1 MICIWYVINN
11 YVWYVCTMYLIC
23 MMCIWFVNNMYVW
36 YVYNMYIICMY
47 DMYMICMYAHDLYI
61 YDVQFSG
68 WRWLTKASRITA
80 FPPKRVVPSW
90 CDIHNISYI
99 HVIYIPYHIC
109 YIYMICDIHI
119 FMLCI
124 CDMHKIS
131 PIHVI
136 YIPYHIC

>member
-1 MICIWYVINN
+1 M
-11 YVWYVCTMYLIC
+11 YVWYAYEIC
-23 MMCIWFVNNMYVW
+23 MYDVYIIHTWYTCIWNMYVW
-36 YVYNMYIICMY
+36 CVYMY

-109 YIYMICDIHI
+109 YIYMICGIHI

-131 PIHVI
+131 SIHVI